1 MLLPQMVE
9 NSKPFSK
16 RIQYVTDPI
25 LAIRRTIS
33 IKPEQSIVTNL
44 ILSVSE
50 DRQTAIENV
59 KEYQS
64 QKKIDKEYELAIA
77 KADTESRYLALNAK
91 QIETYQKMIGYLLF
105 SNPIQSKEK
114 FKNEYY
120 PKEELW
126 KYGISGDLPILLVK
140 IQDSNEREILE
151 EVLKAYEFF
160 RIKNIEVDMVI
171 LNEES
176 NSYEK
181 YTKEAIQ
188 SAILNVNLGYMQ
200 NIRGGIFTIIQILL

>member
-1 MLLPQMVE
+1 MVE

-64 QKKIDKEYELAIA
+64 QKKID
-77 KADTESRYLALNAK
+77 
-91 QIETYQKMIGYLLF
+91 
-105 SNPIQSKEK
+105 
-114 FKNEYY
+114 
-120 PKEELW
+120 
-126 KYGISGDLPILLVK
+126 
-140 IQDSNEREILE
+140 
-151 EVLKAYEFF
+151 
-160 RIKNIEVDMVI
+160 
-171 LNEES
+171 
-176 NSYEK
+176 
-181 YTKEAIQ
+181 
-188 SAILNVNLGYMQ
+188 
-200 NIRGGIFTIIQILL
+200 